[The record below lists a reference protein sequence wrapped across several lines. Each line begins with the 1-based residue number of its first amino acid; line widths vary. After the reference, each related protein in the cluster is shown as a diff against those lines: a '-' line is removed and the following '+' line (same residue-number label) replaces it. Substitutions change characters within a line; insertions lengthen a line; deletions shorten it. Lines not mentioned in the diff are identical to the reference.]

1 MLEVGCVF
9 LVGEIKDD
17 LLELRWEIW
26 VRCIYFGNISM
37 LTVFK
42 FIGIDDIFLR
52 ENVERKNILELVLG
66 FYYLGISGR
75 KIL

>member
-1 MLEVGCVF
+1 
-9 LVGEIKDD
+9 
-17 LLELRWEIW
+17 
-26 VRCIYFGNISM
+26 M

-75 KIL
+75 RIL